1 MTSEERSFPV
11 FSLLYNLFAIPYN
24 FFFGFVVGVAA
35 PVAAIAAMVLGVRFL
50 TGKMPFLSLR
60 QEEEDERHLSID
72 LVSPEV
78 AGDLYTAEKEKIMSE
93 LGSFRDE
100 IKGMIEEAKA
110 AAEKSG
116 AAEGATAEAA

>member
-1 MTSEERSFPV
+1 MPSNERSFPM
-11 FSLLYNLFAIPYN
+11 FSLVYNILAVPYN
-24 FFFGFVVGVAA
+24 FFIGFVVGVAA

-60 QEEEDERHLSID
+60 EEEEERRLSLE

-78 AGDLYTAEKEKIMSE
+78 AAELYTAEKEKIMDD

-100 IKGMIEEAKA
+100 MKSMMEEAQA
-110 AAEKSG
+110 AAEE
-116 AAEGATAEAA
+116 AAGEEAASAEAE